1 MKKQVKKRVSPC
13 SKCKGFDI
21 PGRREKS
28 VARDSKGRFKV
39 R

>member
-1 MKKQVKKRVSPC
+1 MKKKKRVAPC
-13 SKCKGFDI
+13 SKCKGFAI
-21 PGRREKS
+21 PGRRVKS